1 MMKAA
6 ADDARR
12 QQMKKKTL
20 SVSGWFL
27 GPIILINYDTYE
39 RSIELIGR

>member
-1 MMKAA
+1 MTKAA
-6 ADDARR
+6 ADDDARR

-27 GPIILINYDTYE
+27 GPIILINYDM
-39 RSIELIGR
+39 SVLLS

>member
-1 MMKAA
+1 MTKAA

-27 GPIILINYDTYE
+27 GPIILKIMILM
-39 RSIELIGR
+39 SVLLS